1 MSKKMLTNSEISA
14 FCMGLSLLIHSGVGV
29 GDGLALLAEEETDGE
44 YRDMLKELSESADSG
59 VSLAEAVKTSGR
71 FPGYVC
77 GLLEVGE
84 KSGRTE
90 EALSA
95 LARYYEDRAR
105 LDHQIKT
112 ALLYPAILLVIMLA
126 VIAVLLIRV
135 LPVFNEV
142 YAYLGASLTGIAGG
156 LLSLGRAL
164 DAAMPV
170 LLVILGI
177 VVVLIILFAAVPAF
191 REKLTGFWRR
201 RMGDK
206 GVSKKIN
213 TACFA
218 QSLSM
223 GLSSGLPLEEAL
235 SLAGSLLDDVPAAK
249 ARCEDC
255 QKRIEGG
262 ESLSAA
268 MKASGALPNTEC
280 RLLELGLRSGT
291 GDAAMEQIAR
301 RLSEESEI
309 ALEESVARVEPAL
322 VMVTSAL
329 VGIILLAVMLPLMNI
344 MTSIG

>member
-1 MSKKMLTNSEISA
+1 MVKP
-14 FCMGLSLLIHSGVGV
+14 
-29 GDGLALLAEEETDGE
+29 
-44 YRDMLKELSESADSG
+44 R
-59 VSLAEAVKTSGR
+59 AV
-71 FPGYVC
+71 F
-77 GLLEVGE
+77 
-84 KSGRTE
+84 
-90 EALSA
+90 
-95 LARYYEDRAR
+95 
-105 LDHQIKT
+105 I
-112 ALLYPAILLVIMLA
+112 
-126 VIAVLLIRV
+126 IAVLLIRV

-255 QKRIEGG
+255 QKRIESG